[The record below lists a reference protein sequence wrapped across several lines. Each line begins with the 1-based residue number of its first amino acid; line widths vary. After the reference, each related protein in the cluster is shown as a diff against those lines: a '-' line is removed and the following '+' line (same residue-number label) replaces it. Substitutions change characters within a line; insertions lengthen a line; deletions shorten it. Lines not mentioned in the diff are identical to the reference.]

1 MTDVGMDT
9 AFRDE
14 QVKKALYWTAVT
26 EVGILIVTKPL
37 FAKTF
42 DPRRANEVG
51 NETEVRE
58 LQY

>member
-1 MTDVGMDT
+1 MDT
-9 AFRDE
+9 AFRDV

-42 DPRRANEVG
+42 APRCANEVG